1 MIKLTGSTRKS
12 GHLLL
17 RARRDL
23 LEGRECCYKIAQNL
37 LPYLN
42 E

>member
-37 LPYLN
+37 SPYLN